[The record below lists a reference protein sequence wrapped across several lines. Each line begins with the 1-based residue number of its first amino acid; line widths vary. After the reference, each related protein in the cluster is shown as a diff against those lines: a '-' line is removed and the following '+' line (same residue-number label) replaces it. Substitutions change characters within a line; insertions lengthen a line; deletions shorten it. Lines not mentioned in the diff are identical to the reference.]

1 MTKAPIS
8 RLQAEIQQTR
18 PFRSR
23 RQEAFL
29 GILRSADILKRA
41 VTVLLEPFDITPQQ
55 YNVLRILRG
64 AGTEGLPT
72 LAIAERLIEQ
82 APGMTRLVNRLESKG
97 WVARKRNPEDRRQV
111 DCRLTAAGNKLL
123 ERIEPVM
130 VKADEG
136 MLAALTAEQID
147 ALIGLLDQV
156 RANPGI

>member
-41 VTVLLEPFDITPQQ
+41 MTVLLEQFDITPQQ

-64 AGTEGLPT
+64 AGAEGLPT

-82 APGMTRLVNRLESKG
+82 TPGMTRLVNRLESKG
-97 WVARKRNPEDRRQV
+97 WVARKRNPQDRRQV
-111 DCRLTAAGNKLL
+111 DCRLTPAGSKLL

-130 VKADEG
+130 VKADET
-136 MLAALTAEQID
+136 MLSALTAEQID
-147 ALIGLLDQV
+147 SLIELLDQV
-156 RANPGI
+156 RANPGV